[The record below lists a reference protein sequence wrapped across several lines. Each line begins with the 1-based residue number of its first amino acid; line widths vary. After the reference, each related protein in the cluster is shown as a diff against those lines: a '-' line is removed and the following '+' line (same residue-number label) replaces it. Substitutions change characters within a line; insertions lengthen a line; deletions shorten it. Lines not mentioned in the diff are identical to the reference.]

1 MEKEPLTKSDLCWV
15 LVKLSGAVLLYQGLA
30 GLFAGAI
37 TWVSLHETAESL
49 PPKLR
54 GQVMAPVS
62 VLFWS
67 VLLPLI
73 IGIRLL
79 MSGRTL
85 HGWLMMV
92 PFLSGLDSGKGKP
105 VGGESL
111 AEQRLTVEE
120 YEKYRTWLDG
130 NDEVARRDEFDQLAL
145 FRDAQKRGEV

>member
-15 LVKLSGAVLLYQGLA
+15 LVKLCGAVLVYQALA
-30 GLFAGAI
+30 GMVAAMVTWSSLF
-37 TWVSLHETAESL
+37 ETAEGL
-49 PPKLR
+49 PRKLR
-54 GQVMAPVS
+54 GSVMAPVK

-73 IGIRLL
+73 LGIRLL

-92 PFLSGLDSGKGKP
+92 PFVGGVERGEGKP
-105 VGGESL
+105 VGGDSL
-111 AEQRLTVEE
+111 AEQRLTAEE
-120 YEKYRTWLDG
+120 YEKYQRWLTE
-130 NDEVARRDEFDQLAL
+130 NDEVSRRDEHDQLAL